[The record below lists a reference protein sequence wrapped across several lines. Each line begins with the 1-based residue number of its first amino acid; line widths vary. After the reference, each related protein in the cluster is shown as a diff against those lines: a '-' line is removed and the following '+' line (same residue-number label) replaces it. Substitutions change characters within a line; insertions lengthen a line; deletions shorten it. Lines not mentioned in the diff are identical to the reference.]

1 MSSASS
7 YASSPPSSPNQITKY
22 QRLSS
27 ETNLDP
33 TGNADQLS
41 DTHTNTN
48 LVTNNLQRLSSNE
61 SLNQSSSQDDCTTS
75 AFKTISLSEKSQHN
89 NELETTY
96 MTNMSKN
103 SITLRK
109 TESLKLDNVP
119 SIRNRFD
126 RMNSSNLSTLTRRN
140 NKNHHLTQQHSLN
153 ETLDGNHSS
162 SNNHNS
168 ISLIET
174 GEQPP
179 PPTLI
184 LSPLSPYGLNKPA
197 ATQPLLMTATN
208 GINCVKKRV
217 WTPVQNNNNS
227 NFKSCDTIING
238 MPSNVAEVKY
248 TLMFFFF

>member
-33 TGNADQLS
+33 TGNNDHLS
-41 DTHTNTN
+41 DTQTNTN
-48 LVTNNLQRLSSNE
+48 LLTNNLQRLSSNE
-61 SLNQSSSQDDCTTS
+61 SLNQSSSQDDCTTN
-75 AFKTISLSEKSQHN
+75 AFKTISLSEKSQH

-109 TESLKLDNVP
+109 TESLKLDSVP

-140 NKNHHLTQQHSLN
+140 NNNNHHLTQQHSLN
-153 ETLDGNHSS
+153 ENLDGNHSS
-162 SNNHNS
+162 SNNHNM

-238 MPSNVAEVKY
+238 MPSNVAEVN
-248 TLMFFFF
+248 